1 MEFEIEDH
9 RILDI
14 MRRAKED
21 EITLLDALAE
31 MEELYGVSLR
41 QIPDLRD
48 LSSSLEFYKRLEQAG
63 ISNEEYVKRIKTV
76 SEAYLKIVEEKI
88 GEVYTK
94 IKNLEEIENSEE

>member
-1 MEFEIEDH
+1 MK
-9 RILDI
+9 
-14 MRRAKED
+14 RARED

-41 QIPDLRD
+41 QIPDLSD

-63 ISNEEYVKRIKTV
+63 ISSEEYIKRIKTV
-76 SEAYLKIVEEKI
+76 SDAYLKLVEEKI

>member
-1 MEFEIEDH
+1 MK
-9 RILDI
+9 
-14 MRRAKED
+14 RARED

-41 QIPDLRD
+41 QIPDLSD